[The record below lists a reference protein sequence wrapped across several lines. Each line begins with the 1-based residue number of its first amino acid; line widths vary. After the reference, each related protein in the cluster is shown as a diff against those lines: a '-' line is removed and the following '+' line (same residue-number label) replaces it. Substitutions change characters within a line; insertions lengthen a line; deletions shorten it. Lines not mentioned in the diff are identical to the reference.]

1 MRRERGRYEKSI
13 RDEME
18 GAHFYHSNHTPPTL
32 REWYKRNGLVIALA
46 GNKRDLAMGGGVGG
60 IRGEDLGDKKGGPKR
75 CVSEAEASDFASQ
88 EGMLFFETSAK
99 MGNDEGVQ
107 KMFQDLVFW
116 VNIKMEREGLGMGR
130 GKDDESEDG
139 ETVSLSMPKSN
150 TKCC

>member
-1 MRRERGRYEKSI
+1 
-13 RDEME
+13 ME

-107 KMFQDLVFW
+107 KMFQNLVFW
-116 VNIKMEREGLGMGR
+116 VNIKMEREGLGLGR

-150 TKCC
+150 TKCCS